1 MPFSELVSLVFSV
14 VMCAPRREAVR
25 APDREDSQKKRI
37 EEKKIIWKKESKGMI
52 KYKESKTNRPLERRA
67 KGRRDAIPGKQ
78 LKRGSKPHSR
88 MRESDAERTYF
99 SYLPL

>member
-1 MPFSELVSLVFSV
+1 
-14 VMCAPRREAVR
+14 
-25 APDREDSQKKRI
+25 
-37 EEKKIIWKKESKGMI
+37 MI

-78 LKRGSKPHSR
+78 LKRGSKTHSR
-88 MRESDAERTYF
+88 MRESDPERTYF